1 MYTITSHY
9 LAKEHGMLSDDEIL
23 LIKKCCNE
31 LEEDPMIVN
40 IGAGFGTSALAM
52 LEERPKAFIFSI
64 DKLPRPEERRNIE
77 EAGFDGAQ
85 VLRILSDSGRAG
97 RRWRIPI
104 DLCFVDGDHGTE
116 AVQRDMESW
125 KPHVKMDGFM
135 IFHDYNHPNVPKL
148 TTVVEAEMNDWEV
161 VGTARYM
168 IAYRK
173 QWIKLST

>member
-1 MYTITSHY
+1 MSVITSYY

-23 LIKKCCNE
+23 LIKKCVDD
-31 LEEDPMIVN
+31 LPVKPLIVN

-64 DKLPRPEERRNIE
+64 DKLPRPEERRHIE
-77 EAGFDGAQ
+77 QAGFDGAQ
-85 VLRILSDSGRAG
+85 VLRILSDSARAG
-97 RRWRIPI
+97 RQWPFKI

-116 AVQRDMESW
+116 AVQKDMEHW
-125 KPHVKMDGFM
+125 NPHVRMGGYM
-135 IFHDYNHPNVPKL
+135 IFHDYNHPNVPDL
-148 TTVVEAEMNDWEV
+148 TTAVEKEMNDWEV
-161 VGTARYM
+161 IGTARYM